1 MQYWFFLEVGVQL
14 GDFFHAIPVDFPTF
28 FAQRFAKGLPHI
40 HRIDQLH
47 LSSAVRA
54 LVAGQNEDINADV
67 GVIEKLGRQGNN
79 GLNQIFLQHPAPD
92 LALTAGGSAREKRR
106 AIGNDRCTPVFLV
119 QLVDGVLHEQQL
131 GVAGSRQT
139 MLKPSALLV
148 FLTDVLLLSFRCIFA
163 SPGCTKRRI
172 HNHQP
177 HFLIREAVRFQGVG
191 LLITHDVFHILP
203 FDEHICQA
211 NGVGFGVDFL
221 SKQAHIHIGIFAAQE
236 NHR

>member
-1 MQYWFFLEVGVQL
+1 M
-14 GDFFHAIPVDFPTF
+14 
-28 FAQRFAKGLPHI
+28 
-40 HRIDQLH
+40 
-47 LSSAVRA
+47 
-54 LVAGQNEDINADV
+54 
-67 GVIEKLGRQGNN
+67 
-79 GLNQIFLQHPAPD
+79 
-92 LALTAGGSAREKRR
+92 
-106 AIGNDRCTPVFLV
+106 
-119 QLVDGVLHEQQL
+119 LHEQQL
-131 GVAGSRQT
+131 GIAGSRKT
-139 MLKPSALLV
+139 MLKSSALLV

-236 NHR
+236 IIGSGQHTTRTTGSVQYGGDFSFISQQVVAALCQQYIDH